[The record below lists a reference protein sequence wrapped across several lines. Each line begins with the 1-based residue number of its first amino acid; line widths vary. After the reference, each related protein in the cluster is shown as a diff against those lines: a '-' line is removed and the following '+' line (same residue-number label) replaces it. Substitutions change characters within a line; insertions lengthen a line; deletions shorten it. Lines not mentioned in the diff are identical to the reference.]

1 MNPFTPRYS
10 QSTARLDAGADTS
23 AWRVHDRAVESR
35 CAGEDVIL
43 LCIGDPDFD
52 TPPLIFGEA
61 LGAMRAGRTHYSP
74 PAGEPALR
82 EAIAELESRTSPHP
96 CTPQEV
102 VVFAGATSALY
113 AVMAALLDPGDSIV
127 VPEPMY
133 VGYTPIFQSLGI
145 DVRPVPLVAAQNFS
159 LDLPAMKVAVR
170 ANTRA
175 MLINTPGN
183 PTGNMIAPAQMAEL
197 AAFCRER
204 GLWLVCDEVYSMITF
219 RERHTSLRAAAR
231 ETDNVVMVDALS
243 KSHAMSGWRIGWTVT
258 PVPLAERLARLNAA
272 MLFGC
277 SQFIQDAA
285 AFALRNDDVYV
296 ERMRLEYLA
305 RRDLLVAGL
314 NAVPG
319 LRCAVP
325 DAGMFLMVD
334 VSGTGLDGLGFAE
347 GLFDAERVSTVPG
360 VGFGPSARDYVR
372 ISMAQD
378 RATLTD
384 AVVRIGRFIAGLGG
398 ARGCAG

>member
-1 MNPFTPRYS
+1 MSNFNPRYS
-10 QSTARLDAGADTS
+10 QATARLDAGADDS
-23 AWRVHDRAVESR
+23 AWHVHERALER
-35 CAGEDVIL
+35 RRAGDDVIL

-96 CTPQEV
+96 CRPEEV
-102 VVFAGATSALY
+102 VVFAGATNALF
-113 AVMAALLDPGDSIV
+113 AVMATLLDPGESIV

-133 VGYTPIFQSLGI
+133 VGYTPIFQALGI
-145 DVRPVPLVAAQNFS
+145 EVLPVPLLAEQDFR
-159 LDLPAMKVAVR
+159 LDIPAMKSAVR
-170 ANTRA
+170 PGTRA

-183 PTGNMIAPAQMAEL
+183 PAGNMIDAAQMAEL

-204 GLWLVCDEVYSMITF
+204 GLWLICDEVYSMITF
-219 RERHTSLRAAAR
+219 SRRHTSLRAAAAQ
-231 ETDNVVMVDALS
+231 TDNVVMVDALS
-243 KSHAMSGWRIGWTVT
+243 KSHAMSGWRIGWTVS
-258 PVPLAERLARLNAA
+258 PEPLAGRLARYGAA

-296 ERMRLEYLA
+296 EKMRLEYLA

-314 NAVPG
+314 NALPG

-325 DAGMFLMVD
+325 DAGMFVMVD
-334 VSGTGLDGLGFAE
+334 VSGTGMDGLAFAE
-347 GLFDAERVSTVPG
+347 RLFDAAGVSTVPG
-360 VGFGPSARDYVR
+360 VGFGPSGRNYVR
-372 ISMAQD
+372 ISLAQD
-378 RATLTD
+378 RATLTR
-384 AVVRIGRFIAGLGG
+384 ALERIAGFLPHP
-398 ARGCAG
+398 

>member
-1 MNPFTPRYS
+1 MKRFTPRYS
-10 QSTARLDAGADTS
+10 QAVARLDADADAGAWS
-23 AWRVHDRAVESR
+23 VHERALER
-35 CAGEDVIL
+35 RHAGGDVIL

-61 LGAMRAGRTHYSP
+61 LAAMRAGRTHYSP

-82 EAIAELESRTSPHP
+82 QAIAELESRTSPHP
-96 CTPQEV
+96 CTPEEV
-102 VVFAGATSALY
+102 VVFAGATNALF
-113 AVMAALLDPGDSIV
+113 AVMSTLLDPGDSIV

-133 VGYTPIFQSLGI
+133 VGYTPIFRSLGI
-145 DVRPVPLVAAQNFS
+145 EVIPVPLLAEQNFS
-159 LDLPAMKVAVR
+159 LDLPSMKASIR
-170 ANTRA
+170 ATTRA

-183 PTGNMIAPAQMAEL
+183 PAGNMIAAEQMADL

-204 GLWLVCDEVYSMITF
+204 GLWLICDEVYSMITF
-219 RERHTSLRAAAR
+219 RRRHTSLRAAAG

-243 KSHAMSGWRIGWTVT
+243 KSHAMSGWRIGWTVS
-258 PVPLAERLARLNAA
+258 PVPLAERLTRFGAA

-296 ERMRLEYLA
+296 EKMRLEYLA
-305 RRDLLVAGL
+305 RRDLLVSGL

-325 DAGMFLMVD
+325 DAGMFVMVD
-334 VSGTGLDGLGFAE
+334 VSGTGLDGLAFAE
-347 GLFDAERVSTVPG
+347 GLFDAAGVSTVPG
-360 VGFGPSARDYVR
+360 VGFGPSGRDYVR
-372 ISMAQD
+372 VSMAQD
-378 RATLTD
+378 RAVLGE
-384 AVVRIGRFIAGLGG
+384 AVARMGRFVEGLRRSHEGSD
-398 ARGCAG
+398 